1 MTIKTGN
8 VSALYADI
16 VGSLVPYIEDQVLL
30 PNASFIRNFYDITGD
45 SSGNTIKIPVVNAY
59 TDAQAITEGTSIA
72 SIGAAKNDFEP
83 TSVNLTMSKFGS
95 WTDIT
100 QEAVEDASESLVRS
114 QILARL
120 SGGIATALDTNGFDE
135 AASTAGTD
143 YGQAGIAGTVLETN
157 LVMGPD
163 SLAYGIRRAP
173 AVTHFYNNDTDSH
186 NFRGTVRAGFKGI
199 AADRIAKVSSNS
211 SIASTTHVTSLDE
224 FQQAVSNLRASN
236 VDAMDGGMYAAFI
249 GPATEYTLVKEL
261 NNVGA
266 SVPAL
271 SDLGNQALL
280 SALLGSAV
288 GAMFMRTNNL
298 KSVIVS

>member
-30 PNASFIRNFYDITGD
+30 PNAGFIRNFYDITGD
-45 SSGNTIKIPVVNAY
+45 SAGNTIKIPVVNAY
-59 TDAQAITEGTSIA
+59 SDATAVAEGNSISTDATV
-72 SIGAAKNDFEP
+72 NNFEP
-83 TSVNLTMSKFGS
+83 TSVSLTMSKFAS
-95 WTDIT
+95 WTDVT
-100 QEAVEDASESLVRS
+100 QEAVEDGSDSVMRS

-120 SGGIATALDTNGFDE
+120 SGGIATALDSNGFDE
-135 AASTAGTD
+135 AATTAGTD
-143 YGQAGIAGTVLETN
+143 YGQAGASGTVLETN

-173 AVTHFYNNDTDSH
+173 SVSHFYNNDTDTH
-186 NFRGTVRAGFKGI
+186 QFRGTVRAGFKGI
-199 AADRIAKVSSNS
+199 AANRIAKVSSNS

-224 FQQAVSNLRASN
+224 FQQAVSNLRANN
-236 VDAMDGGMYAAFI
+236 VEAMDGSLYAAFI

-261 NNVGA
+261 NNVG
-266 SVPAL
+266 SSIPAL

-298 KSVIVS
+298 KSVVVA